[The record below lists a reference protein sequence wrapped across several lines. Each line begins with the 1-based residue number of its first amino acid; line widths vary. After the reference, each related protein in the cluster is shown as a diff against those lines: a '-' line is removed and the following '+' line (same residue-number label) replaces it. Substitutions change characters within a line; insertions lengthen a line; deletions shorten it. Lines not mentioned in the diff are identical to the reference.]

1 MVTRIGRKF
10 LVPIFYLQENIFL
23 HTVAFD
29 LLLKK
34 LAIEVID
41 FRSFL
46 TYIWGGIYKHESIN
60 TNTTDNRLS
69 NICPNNYKYATRRL
83 SS

>member
-46 TYIWGGIYKHESIN
+46 TYIWRGYNIN
-60 TNTTDNRLS
+60 TNLLTQ
-69 NICPNNYKYATRRL
+69 KHK
-83 SS
+83 

>member
-46 TYIWGGIYKHESIN
+46 TYIWRGYI
-60 TNTTDNRLS
+60 
-69 NICPNNYKYATRRL
+69 
-83 SS
+83 